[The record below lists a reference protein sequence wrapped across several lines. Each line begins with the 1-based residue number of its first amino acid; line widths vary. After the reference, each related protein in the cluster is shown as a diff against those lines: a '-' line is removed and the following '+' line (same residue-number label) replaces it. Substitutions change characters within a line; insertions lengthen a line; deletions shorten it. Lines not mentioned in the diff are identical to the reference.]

1 MVTNTVAMVV
11 TPPIDTVTTVTTPVD
26 IGSHISRAVIS
37 SPHHHPSLITPL
49 DTTFSLTVCLT
60 VDCQTW
66 KFGIET
72 PTLQGLCDNVI
83 TPDSVVTPV
92 DPDPVVSLY
101 QCSLAKLG
109 VRHCPPTPQGLCDSV
124 ITPMDPGPDLFRVT
138 DQTWSLA
145 FLSPHTLGSVC

>member
-49 DTTFSLTVCLT
+49 DTTFSFTVCLT

-66 KFGIET
+66 SLALKLPHSRGCVT
-72 PTLQGLCDNVI
+72 MSSH
-83 TPDSVVTPV
+83 PDSVVTPV

-145 FLSPHTLGSVC
+145 FLSPHTLGPV